1 MEEVCNFKIVIL
13 TNPFNKP
20 FALYFMKAIDN
31 PGNLKTLLQ
40 EILVSMLLLLISSVF
55 STSCYRI
62 VTPEVNSTS
71 DSTNPNPIPITGILV
86 ARGGAMAEWSDT
98 VVRPHFEPNSAKL
111 QIPPGGP
118 PLAPYAYVAIDS
130 PIATVNDL
138 DKVTAQYF
146 VPSHTTSDFTPY
158 IVIGLDLDGDGSGCD
173 DFLIGGVSEGM
184 PKNQWNTV
192 SPTKWRIVSQDWTE
206 YALDEV
212 KSVLGSTAICRIR
225 VSVGMWDT
233 TEGMVAY
240 VDGLTVNDTTYNLE
254 PDVSSNQ

>member
-1 MEEVCNFKIVIL
+1 MRCTRIFIRWLFV
-13 TNPFNKP
+13 
-20 FALYFMKAIDN
+20 
-31 PGNLKTLLQ
+31 G
-40 EILVSMLLLLISSVF
+40 MLLLLIISVF

-62 VTPEVNSTS
+62 VTPGVNPTS

-98 VVRPHFEPNSAKL
+98 VVKSHFGPNSAKL

-118 PLAPYAYVAIDS
+118 PLAPYAYVGIES

-138 DKVTAQYF
+138 DKVAAQYF
-146 VPSHTTSDFTPY
+146 VPPHTTSDFTPY

-173 DFLIGGVSEGM
+173 DFIIGGVAEGM
-184 PKNQWNTV
+184 PSKGSWNTIN
-192 SPTKWRIVSQDWTE
+192 SNGWRIVSQGWTE

-212 KSVLGSTAICRIR
+212 KGILGSKAICRIR

-254 PDVSSNQ
+254 PDVSSS